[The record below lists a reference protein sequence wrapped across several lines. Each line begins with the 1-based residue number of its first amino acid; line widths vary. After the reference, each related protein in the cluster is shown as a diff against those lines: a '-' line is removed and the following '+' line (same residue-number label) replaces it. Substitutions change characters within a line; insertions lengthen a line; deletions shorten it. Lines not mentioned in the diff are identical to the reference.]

1 MPRPSLASPRSRLNR
16 TFFCLLLRKQL
27 GLAVNEVIHGDDI
40 QIGYFQDAIARGNSD
55 QKHASCVKPDSQERE
70 ACAWCRL
77 RQYMAAEQQVTA
89 NIEVFDLRAIANIH
103 VGEYD
108 AEPLDRCRLCRIDS
122 SHSAR
127 HKENVF
133 RDRAIQGGEELL
145 LTERAK
151 ERGIDKVDIS
161 KPDRSVCWV
170 YKVGAHLKPCSWSEE
185 YDPAR
190 RVFVEEIR
198 RQQVRCG
205 ESIWNRVPVD
215 LTVAGGRWGTCYV
228 VGVSQKI
235 PEGVY
240 RGLDIC
246 WGGTGRFEHLRRS

>member
-1 MPRPSLASPRSRLNR
+1 VP
-16 TFFCLLLRKQL
+16 
-27 GLAVNEVIHGDDI
+27 
-40 QIGYFQDAIARGNSD
+40 
-55 QKHASCVKPDSQERE
+55 
-70 ACAWCRL
+70 
-77 RQYMAAEQQVTA
+77 AEQQVTG

-108 AEPLDRCRLCRIDS
+108 AEPFDRCRLGRIDPRC
-122 SHSAR
+122 SAR
-127 HKENVF
+127 YKEKVF
-133 RDRAIQGGEELL
+133 RDGAIQGGKELL
-145 LTERAK
+145 RTERAK
-151 ERGIDKVDIS
+151 ERGIDRVDIS

-170 YKVGAHLKPCSWSEE
+170 DKVGAHRKPCSWSEE

-205 ESIWNRVPVD
+205 ERVWNRVPVD
-215 LTVAGGRWGTCYV
+215 LTVASGRWGACYV

-240 RGLDIC
+240 LAQDIR
-246 WGGTGRFEHLRRS
+246 WSGTGRFEHLRSS

>member
-1 MPRPSLASPRSRLNR
+1 MAPQTRLRNKG
-16 TFFCLLLRKQL
+16 LW
-27 GLAVNEVIHGDDI
+27 LAVDKIIHDDDV

-55 QKHASCVKPDSQERE
+55 QKDAGCVKPDSQERK

-77 RQYMAAEQQVTA
+77 RQYVPAKQQVTA

-103 VGEYD
+103 DGEYD
-108 AEPLDRCRLCRIDS
+108 SESFDRCRLGRIDS
-122 SHSAR
+122 SLSAR
-127 HKENVF
+127 HKEKVF
-133 RDRAIQGGEELL
+133 RDVAIQGGEELL

-170 YKVGAHLKPCSWSEE
+170 DKVGAHLKPRSWSEE

-198 RQQVRCG
+198 RQQVRRG
-205 ESIWNRVPVD
+205 ESVWNRVPVD
-215 LTVAGGRWGTCYV
+215 LTVASGRWRTCYV

-240 RGLDIC
+240 RVQNIVWSGA
-246 WGGTGRFEHLRRS
+246 GRFEHLRSS

>member
-16 TFFCLLLRKQL
+16 TFFCLLRKQL

-55 QKHASCVKPDSQERE
+55 HKNASCVKPDSQERK
-70 ACAWCRL
+70 ASAIIRCG
-77 RQYMAAEQQVTA
+77 QYVTAEQQVTA
-89 NIEVFDLRAIANIH
+89 NIEVFDLRASANIH
-103 VGEYD
+103 VGEYG
-108 AEPLDRCRLCRIDS
+108 AEPFDGCRFCRIDS
-122 SHSAR
+122 RCSAR
-127 HKENVF
+127 HKEKVF
-133 RDRAIQGGEELL
+133 RDGAIQGGEELL
-145 LTERAK
+145 RTERAK
-151 ERGIDKVDIS
+151 ERGIDRIDIS
-161 KPDRSVCWV
+161 KSDRSVRWV
-170 YKVGAHLKPCSWSEE
+170 DEVGAHLKPCSWSEE

-205 ESIWNRVPVD
+205 ESVWNPVPVD

-228 VGVSQKI
+228 VGIPQKI
-235 PEGVY
+235 PERVY